1 MKFTQFPWTADND
14 GGGVSHVDVYVASGV
29 RNTRDLRDLLLE
41 VAYALG
47 SESVGTSLCLLPN
60 CGFTQ
65 RKLNQE
71 FGQFSRIVKDGLA
84 QRLRVL
90 SLGTTS
96 DLLQVLAS
104 AYSAQSLRDL
114 QVHVDQVLNTKPT
127 SSSQEAVVGMLLHRW
142 VHQLKPI
149 RIPELADLSGASVPT
164 TYAAIKK
171 LVPQCWM
178 RDEER
183 GIALKTFS
191 AHAWKQWLS
200 ACSDVTKA
208 RFVDRSGSP
217 RSPKK
222 LADMVRKLAR
232 DDIAIGGVLGAMHYF
247 PDLDMT
253 AAPHLDLVVHGNMQ
267 TDLSFVEQLDPGL
280 ERDDTALGTAHVI
293 VHYLNRPN
301 PLFEKQD
308 GVVWAGVLECLVNL
322 WDAQFIHQ
330 VEQLINHIAPVGLGE
345 TVED

>member
-1 MKFTQFPWTADND
+1 MKFTQFPWTADN
-14 GGGVSHVDVYVASGV
+14 GGGVGHVDVYVASGV

-47 SESVGTSLCLLPN
+47 SQSDRTSLCLLPN

-65 RKLNQE
+65 RRLNQE

-96 DLLQVLAS
+96 DLLQVLARE
-104 AYSAQSLRDL
+104 YSEQSLRDL

-142 VHQLKPI
+142 IHQLKPI
-149 RIPELADLSGASVPT
+149 RIPELAALSGASVPT

-171 LVPQCWM
+171 LDPQSWM
-178 RDEER
+178 RDEDR

-191 AHAWKQWLS
+191 AEAWMQWLS

-222 LADMVRKLAR
+222 LADLVRKLGR

-280 ERDDTALGTAHVI
+280 ERDDTALGRSHVI

-301 PLFEKQD
+301 ALFETHE
-308 GVVWAGVLECLVNL
+308 GVVWAGVLECLVHL
-322 WDAQFIHQ
+322 WDSEFMHQ
-330 VEQLINHIAPVGLGE
+330 VEQLINHIAPVGLDE
-345 TVED
+345 AMAD